1 MYQLPHSVQ
10 AARPLSGH
18 QLSAPSMFACFCPG
32 AFAVCFGVCCARIL
46 TSLCLCR
53 MSAKELDF
61 AAYDLDE
68 EQKVAV
74 KIAVVE
80 AKYENAFDGFVKA
93 NKDIEKAAA
102 QAAHD
107 KEVADIKAM
116 MTPAQQ
122 ATMLAYYLAQTQAA
136 APVPR
141 VKYDHETTKKNLVK
155 NTAAVRALMET
166 QKDDYDAQYFMWT
179 LSAHYMSLHNIN
191 EPMNKIKRNAHV
203 AFVKYFKKYQ
213 HEHGLPPAT
222 PTSAGSKT
230 SSRAASRA
238 ASVIDEGSMD
248 EDEDEEA
255 GAGAD

>member
-1 MYQLPHSVQ
+1 
-10 AARPLSGH
+10 
-18 QLSAPSMFACFCPG
+18 
-32 AFAVCFGVCCARIL
+32 
-46 TSLCLCR
+46 

-61 AAYDLDE
+61 AEYELDE
-68 EQKVAV
+68 EQKTVV

-80 AKYENAFDGFVKA
+80 AKYEKAFDGF
-93 NKDIEKAAA
+93 EKAADVKVA
-102 QAAHD
+102 KKTVDKAAVQAAHD

-122 ATMLAYYLAQTQAA
+122 ATMLAYYMAQQSVSA
-136 APVPR
+136 PR

-155 NTAAVRALMET
+155 NTAPVVALMET
-166 QKDDYDAQYFMWT
+166 HKDDYDAVYYIWT

-191 EPMNKIKRNAHV
+191 EPTNKIKRNAHV

-222 PTSAGSKT
+222 PSSAGSKT
-230 SSRAASRA
+230 SSRTASRA

-248 EDEDEEA
+248 EDESADEEA
-255 GAGAD
+255 GAGAA